1 METEQITIR
10 VGTKAAKAYNSIPTE
25 NKRKLEAILTLKIIE
40 ATKTTE
46 SLQFIVNEIRK
57 KSKARGLTPDIL
69 KSILDE

>member
-1 METEQITIR
+1 METEQITIH

-46 SLQFIVNEIRK
+46 SLQAVVDEIREK
-57 KSKARGLTPDIL
+57 GRARGLTSDIM
-69 KSILDE
+69 KSIIDI